1 MIGATID
8 LLVKGGLV
16 MIPLGICSVLAL
28 AIVIERAWTWWRI
41 GSLADADLLLARA
54 AKGEWAEAIAAGEA
68 SRSPV
73 ARVLAEGVRHRNPA
87 PALAMEAA
95 AQDEAA
101 RLKRYL
107 PILDTIITLSPLL
120 GLLGTVTGMIGAF
133 GIMASSGMN
142 EPNAITGGVAEAL
155 VATATGLGVAILALV
170 PYNLFNARVESLLET
185 IDRYGSRLELLLAE
199 SPVPRA
205 REAAPR
211 GREVAA

>member
-1 MIGATID
+1 
-8 LLVKGGLV
+8 
-16 MIPLGICSVLAL
+16 
-28 AIVIERAWTWWRI
+28 
-41 GSLADADLLLARA
+41 
-54 AKGEWAEAIAAGEA
+54 
-68 SRSPV
+68 
-73 ARVLAEGVRHRNPA
+73 
-87 PALAMEAA
+87 
-95 AQDEAA
+95 
-101 RLKRYL
+101 
-107 PILDTIITLSPLL
+107 PLL

-199 SPVPRA
+199 SPAPRA